1 MLPNPIG
8 HGVAV
13 DLSPVPQP
21 TSGRD
26 QLDLWSMFL
35 LIKGRK
41 DGKLCGQWDSP
52 PTLRALDPAQ
62 ESSLG
67 QRVLRTYFSLWTLL
81 YGVPSTQCQSPSL
94 PALVRPIQ

>member
-1 MLPNPIG
+1 MLCVIRP
-8 HGVAV
+8 
-13 DLSPVPQP
+13 L
-21 TSGRD
+21 TTGRQAGEFHKD
-26 QLDLWSMFL
+26 
-35 LIKGRK
+35 RK